1 MAPDG
6 SSGGTRLSPASIQ
19 PLFPIRVVA
28 RLTGIN
34 PVTIRAWE
42 RRYGLITPERTP
54 GGHRLYSRADVDRLR
69 TATRLISQ
77 GMTIGQA
84 SRLLDG
90 DRAAPPSQPAHALE
104 RFMAR
109 VARLDDEGM
118 TALYQA
124 LRVRAD
130 AGAAAEGLLAALPA
144 KLTEAPAVQQR
155 FAEAWVHA
163 LLGARVQA
171 ILPDEEAARV
181 IVCVPLDGAERT
193 WGTVLA
199 LLLCEL
205 GMRPILLG
213 PLCERSLADA
223 ADRAGCTAV
232 VVVGSGDLPES
243 GRVPFLQGPFG
254 EHASDVSCLESDL
267 RAAARQVAD
276 CARLAEGSA

>member
-6 SSGGTRLSPASIQ
+6 MHGGATLSPASAQ

-42 RRYGLITPERTP
+42 RRYGLVTPERTP

-69 TATRLISQ
+69 TASRLISQ
-77 GMTIGQA
+77 GLAIGQA
-84 SRLLDG
+84 SRLLDAE
-90 DRAAPPSQPAHALE
+90 RAASPSRPSHALE
-104 RFMAR
+104 RFLGR

-130 AGAAAEGLLAALPA
+130 GGAAAGALLAAIPA
-144 KLTEAPAVQQR
+144 ALAEAPVVQQR
-155 FAEAWVHA
+155 FAEAWIQA

-171 ILPDEEAARV
+171 SLPDEEAARV
-181 IVCVPLDGAERT
+181 LVCVEAGGPART

-199 LLLCEL
+199 LLLSEL
-205 GMRPILLG
+205 GLRPILLG
-213 PLCERSLADA
+213 PLPGNSLEEA
-223 ADRAGCTAV
+223 ADRAGCAAV
-232 VVVGSGDLPES
+232 VVVGHGELPEN
-243 GRVPFLQGPFG
+243 GRVPFFRGPFG
-254 EHASDVSCLESDL
+254 EAATGGVPLEQDL
-267 RAAARQVAD
+267 RVAARHVAD
-276 CARLAEGSA
+276 CALLAEDAK

>member
-1 MAPDG
+1 MAPE
-6 SSGGTRLSPASIQ
+6 GTPGAASPSPASIQ

-28 RLTGIN
+28 RLTGVN

-54 GGHRLYSRADVDRLR
+54 GGHRLYSRGDVDRLR

-90 DRAAPPSQPAHALE
+90 ERAVPASRPSHALE
-104 RFMAR
+104 RFMSR

-124 LRVRAD
+124 LRVRTD
-130 AGAAAEGLLAALPA
+130 GGAAADALLAALPA
-144 KLTEAPAVQQR
+144 ALADVPAVQQR
-155 FAEAWVHA
+155 FAEAWLHA
-163 LLGARVQA
+163 LLGARGQA

-181 IVCVPLDGAERT
+181 IVCVAADGAGRT
-193 WGTVLA
+193 WGIVLA

-205 GMRPILLG
+205 GLRPVVLG
-213 PLCERSLADA
+213 PLPGSSLDHA
-223 ADRAGCTAV
+223 AERAGCAAV
-232 VVVGSGDLPES
+232 VVVDSPDLPEA

-254 EHASDVSCLESDL
+254 ERSGEAVALESDL
-267 RAAARQVAD
+267 RVAARQVAD
-276 CARLAEGSA
+276 RALLAGARA